1 MSYVVDLQSSGSHRR
16 GNCTDADML
25 GVRSAYFIVLF
36 SCNALLLLGIYSHAL
51 EVSSCQTEYGRE
63 GGTIVLSP
71 ETINETITKGQWKY
85 NEKKIADSKADITGH
100 QFSGRETMDK
110 TNYSLTLKELKTTD
124 SGDFTFI
131 SQGTSRQ
138 RPTYCIKLVVQEVLT
153 STPTV
158 AVINTTQTTNS
169 SCVVLTQ
176 CSSEFHK
183 DVSYR
188 WTVNN
193 RNYNG
198 PMLEY
203 PLTSQ
208 DGTITV
214 KCIVSNKVS
223 EVSESKSINC
233 QSTNDKKGSP
243 LKDSLLIVVAAGLGC
258 VILVSAIASVVY
270 CRNRKKQAE
279 LDEVTVYA
287 EIDDVTS
294 SKVMKPC
301 SLYDSVDMKMS
312 TAKHKPQTV
321 YDQIQFNRMQK

>member
-1 MSYVVDLQSSGSHRR
+1 MDEREETLCCLQDQSKKQSLRRSG
-16 GNCTDADML
+16 NIMK
-25 GVRSAYFIVLF
+25 
-36 SCNALLLLGIYSHAL
+36 N
-51 EVSSCQTEYGRE
+51 
-63 GGTIVLSP
+63 
-71 ETINETITKGQWKY
+71 
-85 NEKKIADSKADITGH
+85 KIADSKADITGH

-131 SQGTSRQ
+131 SQGTSGQ

-153 STPTV
+153 LTPTV
-158 AVINTTQTTNS
+158 TVINITQTTNS

-214 KCIVSNKVS
+214 ICTVSNMVS

-233 QSTNDKKGSP
+233 QSTKGNDTVNSNGP
-243 LKDSLLIVVAAGLGC
+243 IIIAGLVCAVILLTLIVVCWYKKTTERCQNSDAENDPEDSPADNQQQLYSSLLHSD
-258 VILVSAIASVVY
+258 VNVY
-270 CRNRKKQAE
+270 EPIRGSNSKDAE
-279 LDEVTVYA
+279 ETSDYA
-287 EIDDVTS
+287 NVNIS
-294 SKVMKPC
+294 
-301 SLYDSVDMKMS
+301 
-312 TAKHKPQTV
+312 
-321 YDQIQFNRMQK
+321 